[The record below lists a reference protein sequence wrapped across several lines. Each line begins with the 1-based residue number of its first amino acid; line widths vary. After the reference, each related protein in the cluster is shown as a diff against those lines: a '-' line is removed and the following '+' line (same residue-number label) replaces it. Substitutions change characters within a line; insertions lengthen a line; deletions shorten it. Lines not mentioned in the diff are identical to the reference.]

1 MVMQKKKKKQTS
13 IEITFNKIKT
23 IIIQEERIPHG
34 QPLCQNTSGSRG
46 VLNQVVPLAILSLLP
61 HLAKV
66 ASLDGHSETPAL
78 HNLLD
83 RIGAP
88 ALTV

>member
-1 MVMQKKKKKQTS
+1 MQKNS
-13 IEITFNKIKT
+13 IEIIFNKIKT
-23 IIIQEERIPHG
+23 IIIRQEHIPHG
-34 QPLCQNTSGSRG
+34 QLLWQNMSGSRS

-61 HLAKV
+61 NLAKV

-78 HNLLD
+78 QNLLD